1 MASAPDQPAFTSP
14 RCPTHQRAAVAT
26 CVRCGTFLCGE
37 CTELLGEAACC
48 ASCITFV
55 RKHGAASLALKLT
68 LGLGLIALATVPL
81 ALLLPM
87 NVVVDMGRA
96 TIVLPL
102 LRRLP
107 VLNGLAA
114 GLGFWLSSRELRR
127 LERVDVPS
135 PARTWARWTR
145 GLSWLN
151 LACVLLQVFLVLRL
165 VLGFFASSAR

>member
-37 CTELLGEAACC
+37 CTELLGESSYC
-48 ASCITFV
+48 ASCSAFV
-55 RKHGAASLALKLT
+55 REHGTASLALKLT
-68 LGLGLIALATVPL
+68 LGLGIVALLTVPL
-81 ALLLPM
+81 AMLLPVS
-87 NVVVDMGRA
+87 VVVDIGQA
-96 TIVLPL
+96 TLVVPV

-107 VLNGLAA
+107 VLNGIAA

-127 LERVDVPS
+127 LERVES
-135 PARTWARWTR
+135 ASSARSWARWTR

-165 VLGFFASSAR
+165 VLGFFVAGRR

>member
-37 CTELLGEAACC
+37 CTELLGEAAYC
-48 ASCITFV
+48 ASCIAFV
-55 RKHGAASLALKLT
+55 RQHGAASLALKLT

-81 ALLLPM
+81 AMLLPV

-107 VLNGLAA
+107 VLNGIAA

-127 LERVDVPS
+127 LQHAEPS

-151 LACVLLQVFLVLRL
+151 LACVLLQVFLVLRF
-165 VLGFFASSAR
+165 VLGLFASGSR

>member
-37 CTELLGEAACC
+37 CTELLGEAAWC
-48 ASCITFV
+48 ASCGAFV

-68 LGLGLIALATVPL
+68 FGLGIA
-81 ALLLPM
+81 ALLSVLLAMFLPL
-87 NVVVDMGRA
+87 NVVVDRERGA
-96 TIVLPL
+96 LVFPL
-102 LRRLP
+102 LWRLP
-107 VLNGLAA
+107 VLNAIA
-114 GLGFWLSSRELRR
+114 TGLGFWLSSRELRR
-127 LERVDVPS
+127 LERVELPS

-151 LACVLLQVFLVLRL
+151 LACVLLQLFLVVRF
-165 VLGFFASSAR
+165 VLGLFASGQH

>member
-1 MASAPDQPAFTSP
+1 VASAPDQPAFTSP

-37 CTELLGEAACC
+37 CTELLGESAYC

-55 RKHGAASLALKLT
+55 REHGAASLALRLT
-68 LGLGLIALATVPL
+68 FGLGIVALLTVPL
-81 ALLLPM
+81 AMLLPM

-96 TIVLPL
+96 TLVVPV

-107 VLNGLAA
+107 VLNVIAA

-127 LERVDVPS
+127 LERVDFAS
-135 PARTWARWTR
+135 PARSWARWTR

-165 VLGFFASSAR
+165 VLGFFAAGQR

>member
-37 CTELLGEAACC
+37 CTELLGEAAYC
-48 ASCITFV
+48 ASCIAFV
-55 RKHGAASLALKLT
+55 RQHGAASLALKLT

-81 ALLLPM
+81 AMLLPV
-87 NVVVDMGRA
+87 NVVVDTGRA

-107 VLNGLAA
+107 VLNGIAA

-127 LERVDVPS
+127 LEHVEPS

-151 LACVLLQVFLVLRL
+151 LACVLLQLFLVLRL
-165 VLGFFASSAR
+165 VLGLFASGSR

>member
-1 MASAPDQPAFTSP
+1 QPAFTSP

-37 CTELLGEAACC
+37 CTELLGEAAYC
-48 ASCITFV
+48 ASCIAFV
-55 RKHGAASLALKLT
+55 REHGAASLALKWT
-68 LGLGLIALATVPL
+68 FGLGIAALLTVPL
-81 ALLLPM
+81 AMFLPM
-87 NVVVDMGRA
+87 NVVVDAGRA

-107 VLNGLAA
+107 VLNGIAV

-127 LERVDVPS
+127 LERVELPS

-151 LACVLLQVFLVLRL
+151 LACVLLQLFLVVRF
-165 VLGFFASSAR
+165 VLGLFASGQH